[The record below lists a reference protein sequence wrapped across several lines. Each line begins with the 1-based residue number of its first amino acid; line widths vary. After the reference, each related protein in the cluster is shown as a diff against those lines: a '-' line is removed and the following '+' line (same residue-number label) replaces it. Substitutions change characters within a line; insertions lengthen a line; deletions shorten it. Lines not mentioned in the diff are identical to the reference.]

1 MKSLQEMQHKIKHL
15 AILAIV
21 LFSLSLIKK
30 KKSKTIKSRMH
41 VKKETLH
48 NLTLS
53 LFFT

>member
-1 MKSLQEMQHKIKHL
+1 MYLQEMQHKIKHL
-15 AILAIV
+15 ATLAIV

-30 KKSKTIKSRMH
+30 KGKTIKSRMH